1 MDETLNKS
9 SFESFKAAD
18 MYAFG
23 LVVWEVARRTL
34 TTEKVFPRPQS
45 KDFLSAAFQ
54 WFSSDC
60 SVRRLPTS
68 LSWCCSTRP
77 KLWGHASGIGHFI
90 EYHEWLTNKLK
101 MIILQSFKTLLITW
115 LFQVVCVRQMRP
127 ECPPRW
133 QSESPKSSSHLSSK
147 ISSRISS
154 RIQGS
159 SASLHPPRN
168 YKKPCIHWLFSLFSS
183 DSDFVAGSETL
194 RTLARVVVECWH
206 HSPPVRLTAL
216 RVKKTLAR

>member
-1 MDETLNKS
+1 MVLIR
-9 SFESFKAAD
+9 
-18 MYAFG
+18 
-23 LVVWEVARRTL
+23 L
-34 TTEKVFPRPQS
+34 
-45 KDFLSAAFQ
+45 LSAKTTNFP
-54 WFSSDC
+54 FMM
-60 SVRRLPTS
+60 LFHPTQA
-68 LSWCCSTRP
+68 LRTCIRYWTLHWISWMVD
-77 KLWGHASGIGHFI
+77 KQI
-90 EYHEWLTNKLK
+90 ENCD
-101 MIILQSFKTLLITW
+101 IILQSFKTLLITW

-133 QSESPKSSSHLSSK
+133 QSESPKSSLHLSSK

-154 RIQGS
+154 RITSS

-194 RTLARVVVECWH
+194 RTLSRVVVECWH